1 MERRKLVLGVLF
13 LLMIAFPLSAQDV
26 GISVDWPPPVYDLAG
41 KVSITGTVNPPNL
54 VNYFLEASEFD
65 ESADPF
71 WIPVSLPNNV
81 PVVNGVLGVWDT
93 TLYAD
98 GLYQLRLHVR
108 VRSGD
113 DLYAVVAPLRIANML
128 ERPAG
133 EARPSAALPTI
144 AAPTVTPAP
153 TAIAVVSRPRPIN
166 QLPIPVGGHVIK
178 FEQTTV
184 DAMKSAGMTWMK
196 WQIPFVVGD
205 DSLVQVAL
213 DRLNF
218 AHQNGF
224 NVLLSIKGDKDELG
238 ELGADYYPLFADF
251 VGRIATLGPDAIQVW
266 NEQNL
271 DREWP
276 KGKIDPAAYVEML
289 RQAYEAIKAADPEV
303 FVITGAPAPTG
314 AEGAF
319 GLASVWNDDRYY
331 QGMANAGAAN
341 YADCIGVHYNEGI
354 IPPQQQGGDPRTP
367 DYPTRYLPL
376 MIQRAAFPFRNTSI
390 PLCFSELGYLT
401 PDGYG
406 PLPSGFAWASGNT
419 ITEQATWLRDAIQ
432 VAASFSSAR
441 VALIIIWN
449 VDFDVYTQDD
459 PQGGYAIIRPD
470 GSCPACETIGSL
482 VSDGQG

>member
-1 MERRKLVLGVLF
+1 MKKRNLFFGVLF
-13 LLMIAFPLSAQDV
+13 LLMIALPLSAQDT
-26 GISVDWPPPVYDLAG
+26 GISIDWPPPVYDLTG
-41 KVSITGTVNPPNL
+41 KVNVTGTVNPPDL
-54 VNYFLEASEFD
+54 VNYFLETAEFD
-65 ESADPF
+65 ESVEPF
-71 WIPVSLPNNV
+71 WIPVSLPSNT
-81 PVVNGVLGVWDT
+81 PVVNGALGVWDT

-108 VRSGD
+108 TRSSGD
-113 DLYAVVAPLRIANML
+113 MYVVVGPLRIANTL
-128 ERPAG
+128 ERPTG
-133 EARPSAALPTI
+133 ETRPSIVLPTV

-153 TAIAVVSRPRPIN
+153 TTIAVIPRPRPVN

-184 DAMKSAGMTWMK
+184 DAMNSAGMTWMK
-196 WQIPFVVGD
+196 WQIPFVIGD
-205 DSLVQVAL
+205 DSLIQVAL

-224 NVLLSIKGDKDELG
+224 NVLLSIKGDKDELD
-238 ELGADYYPLFADF
+238 ELDEEYYPLFANF
-251 VGRIATLGPDAIQVW
+251 VGRIAALGPDAIQVW

-276 KGKIDPAAYVEML
+276 NGKIDPAAYVEML

-319 GLASVWNDDRYY
+319 GLAAVWNDDRYY
-331 QGMANAGAAN
+331 LGMANAGAAD

-354 IPPQQQGGDPRTP
+354 ISPQQQGGDPRTP

-376 MIQRAAFPFRNTSI
+376 MIQRAAFPFRSTNI

-406 PLPSGFAWASGNT
+406 PLPSGFAWASNNSVE
-419 ITEQATWLRDAIQ
+419 EQATWLRDAVQ
-432 VAASFSSAR
+432 VAANFSSVR
-441 VALIIIWN
+441 IALIIVWN

-482 VSDGQG
+482 KSEGQG